1 MNIILLF
8 TLFVSCYST
17 KFCHQCKHFRRSP
30 GLLYFNTAFA
40 HCSMYSKVDENNDY
54 LVTGNINNIKDD
66 YYFCSTARSIES
78 MCGVV
83 GKKFE
88 KKDSF
93 L

>member
-1 MNIILLF
+1 MLLF

-17 KFCHQCKHFRRSP
+17 KFCHQCKHFKRHP
-30 GLLYFNTAFA
+30 GLLFFDRRFGF
-40 HCSMYSKVDENNDY
+40 CSMSPKVDENRYY
-54 LVTGNINNIKDD
+54 LVTGKIQNVEE

-78 MCGVV
+78 LCGPI

-88 KKDSF
+88 KKESF